1 MVPVICP
8 YCRKESQTEAAYWS
22 PTDCPHCKGIATP
35 EAIERARLE
44 QQAVEDAAMERLART
59 GDART
64 PERIAEAAEEMRK
77 LTEAA
82 YRRIVPERNVLAPK
96 LAPLAPIPIQRISIH
111 VTELN
116 TMSNPKQGWRDETP
130 RIRCSKC
137 GNLFLLGQGM
147 NADPEIMAITRKH
160 RELCEGDAAV
170 TLMRVEQAY
179 KAGWRPIAVAELEPV
194 TEEELV
200 HWDAN
205 ADLYD
210 ANMEFIEIIRRL
222 IAEVRRLRRS

>member
-1 MVPVICP
+1 MLSLRIGSYDLNPDQIVAFGNDRVFTNCP
-8 YCRKESQTEAAYWS
+8 SL
-22 PTDCPHCKGIATP
+22 PFIM
-35 EAIERARLE
+35 L
-44 QQAVEDAAMERLART
+44 
-59 GDART
+59 
-64 PERIAEAAEEMRK
+64 
-77 LTEAA
+77 
-82 YRRIVPERNVLAPK
+82 
-96 LAPLAPIPIQRISIH
+96 
-111 VTELN
+111 
-116 TMSNPKQGWRDETP
+116 
-130 RIRCSKC
+130 
-137 GNLFLLGQGM
+137 